1 MTHLYKLQIEMDI
14 KKILVPSDFSSAAN
28 NALLYAATIAEQYGA
43 EIHIFHAFTI
53 PVLTARGNPVLT
65 DPNVAQ
71 ANRQIAEEMLEKTKK
86 IVSGRNLIKLN
97 STAIPIYW
105 QMELAEVIH
114 HQQADLIIM
123 GTTGASDLKKIF
135 LGSNAARVIQISSR
149 PVLAVPEQAKLSE
162 HIKIGLAYDGLE
174 IKEFG
179 KLSIINSLKNTLNAS
194 IYVFQIIED
203 KQSPSPYLSELINFL
218 SGAQKDYIY
227 ESEIES
233 AILKYIELNHLDIL
247 VMIPK
252 PHGFIHNMI
261 NGSITKRIAYKIP
274 VPLLAIPE

>member
-1 MTHLYKLQIEMDI
+1 
-14 KKILVPSDFSSAAN
+14 
-28 NALLYAATIAEQYGA
+28 
-43 EIHIFHAFTI
+43 
-53 PVLTARGNPVLT
+53 
-65 DPNVAQ
+65 
-71 ANRQIAEEMLEKTKK
+71 
-86 IVSGRNLIKLN
+86 
-97 STAIPIYW
+97 
-105 QMELAEVIH
+105 
-114 HQQADLIIM
+114 M